1 MPFRKRAQRRGVGD
15 FGNVSAD
22 ALLLAASASMG
33 NQQSLDYAIN
43 LLVDRGGF
51 DVQELSNDDTFLFG
65 HLLKR
70 RYDATGSLSDLQWGL
85 NYMLRAVEG
94 TQRSAPNRGMRLQEL
109 SQSLLEAVEH
119 MSPGEA
125 IDLIANHLDHA
136 RDWLRE
142 SLSLADR
149 NRRPTCRSSLGIAL
163 ALRISY
169 LQDRQILPAALAEL
183 RKACD
188 EAAVPEI
195 KAACYGNYAKG
206 MMIAY
211 WSDQSREM
219 LDDAVGAF
227 RQARLISPASSADRL
242 AHTRNLIAALEEA
255 GEDTEARELR
265 RELRQQRQRT

>member
-1 MPFRKRAQRRGVGD
+1 MPFRKRAQRRGAPN

-22 ALLLAASASMG
+22 ALLLAAYASMG
-33 NQQSLDYAIN
+33 NQQSLDKAIN

-51 DVQELSNDDTFLFG
+51 DGQELSNDDKFLFG

-70 RYDATGSLSDLQWGL
+70 RYDTTGSLSDLQWGL
-85 NYMLRAVEG
+85 NYMLLAVEN
-94 TQRSAPNRGMRLQEL
+94 TPRSAQNRGERLQEL
-109 SQSLLEAVEH
+109 AQTLLAAVER
-119 MSPGEA
+119 MGPGEA
-125 IDLIANHLDHA
+125 IDLITGHLNSA

-149 NRRPTCRSSLGIAL
+149 DRRPTCRSSLGIAL
-163 ALRISY
+163 VLRVSY
-169 LQDRQILPAALAEL
+169 LKDGKVLPDALAEL

-188 EAAVPEI
+188 EAAAPEI

-206 MMIAY
+206 LMIAY
-211 WSDQSREM
+211 WSGRSREM
-219 LDDAVGAF
+219 LDDAVATA
-227 RQARLISPASSADRL
+227 RQARLISPAGSADRL

-265 RELRQQRQRT
+265 RELRQQR